1 MEAHSS
7 ESHSSGGCCSIEGS
21 DIILSDVHLAGMG
34 GGGKGS
40 VGRYIKELVTLQ
52 GSLSS
57 EIIANDAKLMDNQHL

>member
-1 MEAHSS
+1 
-7 ESHSSGGCCSIEGS
+7 
-21 DIILSDVHLAGMG
+21 MG
-34 GGGKGS
+34 GEGEGKGS

>member
-1 MEAHSS
+1 MGVAVV
-7 ESHSSGGCCSIEGS
+7 EGS

-34 GGGKGS
+34 GGEGKGS